1 MENAGVKSTIMLGV
15 LAKNNFLP
23 VQKLNYLGYLSMIL
37 VATKNGLTKNFFP
50 PPLWCCCWI
59 RVPGSGMDKNQDPG
73 KTSRIRNTICSW
85 IRI

>member
-37 VATKNGLTKNFFP
+37 VATKNGLTKKFFSP
-50 PPLWCCCWI
+50 SSL
-59 RVPGSGMDKNQDPG
+59 VLLLDPGSG
-73 KTSRIRNTICSW
+73 IRDG
-85 IRI
+85 